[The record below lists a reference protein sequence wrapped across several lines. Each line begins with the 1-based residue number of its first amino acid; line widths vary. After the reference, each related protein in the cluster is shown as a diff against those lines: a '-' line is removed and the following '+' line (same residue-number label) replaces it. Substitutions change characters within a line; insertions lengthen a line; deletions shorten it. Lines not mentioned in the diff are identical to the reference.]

1 MHSLF
6 VRHIVLTAATLLSFA
21 ASAQE
26 FPTKPIR
33 IVVPFAPGASVDFTG
48 RLYGRALQ
56 DMVHQPVIIENRGG
70 AGTLVGTRAVKDA
83 PADGYTLM
91 ITTNSVVVN
100 AVGLKPTVYRMS
112 DFATLTG
119 VGTAPFA
126 LLAHSSVPA
135 KTLAEV
141 IRYANQNPDK
151 LNFGS
156 LGDGGLTRLLAERFK
171 SAAGIKVVD
180 VPYKGGAPLLQA
192 LVAGEIQLC
201 MQGVSAVIPQLKT
214 GTIRAYALTAQKR
227 TTSLPDIPTFAESGM
242 PTLIGGVWYAA
253 YARAETPREVL
264 QNLRKWMQ
272 EISVAANVRDA
283 LQKVNI
289 DPWAGT
295 FDEFQAFASRDE
307 ELVAKDIERF
317 GLGTP

>member
-1 MHSLF
+1 MIPHSIGCVAL
-6 VRHIVLTAATLLSFA
+6 VAVALLSSTV
-21 ASAQE
+21 SAQE
-26 FPTKPIR
+26 YPSKPIR

-56 DMVHQPVIIENRGG
+56 DMVRQPVIIENRGG

-135 KTLAEV
+135 RTLAEV
-141 IRYANQNPDK
+141 IRHANQNPDK

-192 LVAGEIQLC
+192 LVAGEVQLV
-201 MQGVSAVIPQLKT
+201 MQGLSAVMPQLKT
-214 GTIRAYALTAQKR
+214 GTIRAFALTAQKR
-227 TTSLPDIPTFAESGM
+227 TTVLPDVPTFVESGM

-253 YARAETPREVL
+253 YARADTPREQV
-264 QNLRKWMQ
+264 QSLRKWMND
-272 EISVAANVRDA
+272 ISASASIRDA

-295 FDEFQAFASRDE
+295 FEEFLAFASRDE
-307 ELVAKDIERF
+307 ELVARDIERF
-317 GLGTP
+317 GMGTP

>member
-1 MHSLF
+1 MIPHSIGCVAL
-6 VRHIVLTAATLLSFA
+6 VTVALLSSPV
-21 ASAQE
+21 SAQE
-26 FPTKPIR
+26 YPNKPIR

-56 DMVHQPVIIENRGG
+56 DMVRQPVIIENRGG

-135 KTLAEV
+135 RTLAEV
-141 IRYANQNPDK
+141 IRYANQNPDR

-192 LVAGEIQLC
+192 LVAGEVQLI
-201 MQGVSAVIPQLKT
+201 MQGISAVMPQLKT
-214 GTIRAYALTAQKR
+214 GAIRAFALTAQKR
-227 TTSLPDIPTFAESGM
+227 TSVLPDIPTFVESGM

-253 YARAETPREVL
+253 YARADTPREHV
-264 QNLRKWMQ
+264 QSLRKWMN
-272 EISVAANVRDA
+272 EISASASVRDA

-295 FDEFQAFASRDE
+295 FEEFLTFASRDE

-317 GLGTP
+317 GMGTP